1 MSVLWMLVYPIIYKI
16 TFFQTIPFFSHH
28 FDIVFACYSFAGLT
42 ALSILALHIK
52 AEKPWKLLL
61 SMTQLF
67 LISLPILEIVYYI
80 YYGTAVSEAAIMSI
94 YQTNQEEA
102 KEFVIQNIGYI
113 GIIATCV
120 LIIVTFLLIYK
131 INTQNLQLL
140 PNSKLTK
147 KQLIF
152 LALVGISATAYSF
165 ANALPQ
171 SGIMQLNTD
180 VRNYFTAIKKFNS
193 YHDENYQKLFV
204 YHEDKIK
211 KPHTIILVIGESAS
225 RTYMSAFNDKA
236 AYDSTPWLKAQKS
249 NPNFYIFPHA
259 YTSWGQTVPSL
270 ERALTTKNQYND
282 IDFNQSTTIIDIA
295 KKSGYYTS
303 WFSNQG
309 TIDVADTPITL
320 VGKTADTAKWTNQ
333 DPSVQQYDG
342 ALLNYLKT
350 VDPNKNN
357 FIILHFMGS
366 HDNYQNRYPR
376 EFAKWGNPN
385 INEPVIDYHNSLYYS
400 DYVLSQIYKYSIENL
415 NLQAMIYFSDHGA
428 SPDSKRIADK
438 FGFVSLRVPL
448 FVYMADSYK
457 QAYPQVAQSIAINH
471 NKYFTNDLMYDM
483 VCGLLDVKSNKYNPK
498 QSILSEQ
505 YEFTH
510 ESLKTKLGKIPLT
523 EDTNEQ

>member
-1 MSVLWMLVYPIIYKI
+1 M
-16 TFFQTIPFFSHH
+16 PFFSHH

-42 ALSILALHIK
+42 ALSILALYIK
-52 AEKPWKLLL
+52 AGKPWKILL
-61 SMTQLF
+61 SMIQLF
-67 LISLPILEIVYYI
+67 LIAIPILEITYYL
-80 YYGTAVSEAAIMSI
+80 YYGTAISEAAIMSI

-102 KEFVIQNIGYI
+102 KEFIIQNLGSIGVVAVAI
-113 GIIATCV
+113 
-120 LIIVTFLLIYK
+120 LIIISFLLIYK
-131 INTQNLQLL
+131 INTQNLELL

-152 LALVGISATAYSF
+152 LALVGISATVYSF

-193 YHDENYQKLFV
+193 YHDENYQKLIV
-204 YHEDKIK
+204 SHEDKIQ

-236 AYDSTPWLKAQKS
+236 SYDSTPWLKAQKS
-249 NPNFYIFPHA
+249 NQNFYIFPHA

-270 ERALTTKNQYND
+270 ERALTSKNQYNN

-295 KKSGYYTS
+295 KKAGYYTC

-320 VGKTADTAKWTNQ
+320 VGKTADNAKWTNQ

-357 FIILHFMGS
+357 FIVLHFMGS

-376 EFAKWGNPN
+376 EFAKWGNPDV
-385 INEPVIDYHNSLYYS
+385 NEPVIDYHNSLYYS
-400 DYVLSQIYKYSIENL
+400 DYVLSQIYKYANENL
-415 NLQAMIYFSDHGA
+415 NLQAMVYFSDHGA
-428 SPDSKRIADK
+428 SPDHKRVADK

-448 FVYMADSYK
+448 FVYLADTYK
-457 QAYPQVAQSIAINH
+457 QAYPQVAKSINANH
-471 NKYFTNDLMYDM
+471 NKYFTNDLMYDL
-483 VCGLLDVKSNKYNPK
+483 VCGLLDIKSNQYNPK
-498 QSILSEQ
+498 HSILSEQ
-505 YEFTH
+505 YEFTR
-510 ESLKTKLGKIPLT
+510 ESLKTKLGKTSLT
-523 EDTNEQ
+523 EDADEQ